1 MIGRLADSRF
11 VMVRIALALVA
22 SSIACSPSAASITS
36 SLIDDFSGPSSA
48 ANGFTRSQYGGAA
61 VSGGAGV
68 LPLGG
73 GFAFVAEPPNDA
85 HTFNG
90 ISLEVGGNLGQGTLF
105 LSLVGAD
112 KQYFAVDVP
121 LNDYVHDG
129 YVWITFNQIDAE
141 FGNEPNTIA
150 AGLSAG
156 IGIRLIELDFLAT
169 EFGGGGPLTIDNL
182 EFRAAALPA
191 PAAVALLGG
200 AGLVGIRRRR

>member
-22 SSIACSPSAASITS
+22 SSLACSTSTASITS

-85 HTFNG
+85 HIFNG

-112 KQYFAVDVP
+112 NQYFAVDVP

-141 FGNEPNTIA
+141 FGNEPSTIA

-191 PAAVALLGG
+191 PGAAALLGL
-200 AGLVGIRRRR
+200 AGLLGGRRRR

>member
-85 HTFNG
+85 HIFNG

-112 KQYFAVDVP
+112 NQYFAVDVP

-129 YVWITFNQIDAE
+129 SVWITFNQIDAE
-141 FGNEPNTIA
+141 FGNEPSTIA

-191 PAAVALLGG
+191 PGAAALLGL
-200 AGLVGIRRRR
+200 AGLLGGRRRR

>member
-1 MIGRLADSRF
+1 MIGRRAQFRF
-11 VMVRIALALVA
+11 DGMRTSTAIVVSVLV
-22 SSIACSPSAASITS
+22 CSPAIASIQS

-85 HTFNG
+85 HIFNG

-112 KQYFAVDVP
+112 NQYFAVDVP

-141 FGNEPNTIA
+141 FGNEPSTIA

-191 PAAVALLGG
+191 PGAVALLAL
-200 AGLVGIRRRR
+200 AGTLGCRRRR